1 MWKNETLA
9 EQNKLPPTAKPVLLS
24 KDIEMKIAGLDR
36 EVQYLLNK
44 AKFTKPKKRENATGS
59 PENGKTAP
67 PKQET
72 REGEQA
78 AWQVFPASGFLDWSQ
93 SSLRKPSECPL
104 LDCMLGDGGRAAF
117 TAERFLLST
126 TVFFLPRADR
136 PEDASPAKEPPTEE
150 ETPLDNELD
159 PDGGK
164 GTLLK
169 GGGEEEEGAFLW
181 VTLECTHQI
190 STFIQSHKCYS
201 TAVAFTCSPRSL
213 TLFISCSKC
222 P

>member
-1 MWKNETLA
+1 MPVAFSQVWKNETLA

-24 KDIEMKIAGLDR
+24 KDIEMKIVGLDR

-78 AWQVFPASGFLDWSQ
+78 FWQVFPASGFLNWSQ
-93 SSLRKPSECPL
+93 SSLRKPPGCPL
-104 LDCMLGDGGRAAF
+104 LDCTLGGGGRAAF

-126 TVFFLPRADR
+126 TLFF
-136 PEDASPAKEPPTEE
+136 SAKSRSTGRCQPSQGAPH
-150 ETPLDNELD
+150 
-159 PDGGK
+159 
-164 GTLLK
+164 
-169 GGGEEEEGAFLW
+169 GGGNATG
-181 VTLECTHQI
+181 Q
-190 STFIQSHKCYS
+190 
-201 TAVAFTCSPRSL
+201 
-213 TLFISCSKC
+213 
-222 P
+222 